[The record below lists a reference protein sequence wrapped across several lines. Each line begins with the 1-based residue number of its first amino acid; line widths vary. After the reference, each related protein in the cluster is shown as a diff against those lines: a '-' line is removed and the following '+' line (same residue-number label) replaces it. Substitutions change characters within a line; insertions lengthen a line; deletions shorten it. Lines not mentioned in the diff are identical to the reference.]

1 MENYSV
7 NLFKSLLTEDSSVFS
22 LSEVHEWLAERKA
35 KVKVDISFKD
45 INSLKDWNFDKDKGN
60 LRHDSGN
67 FFSIDGICVQT
78 NWGIKEKWDQP
89 IINQPEIGFLGFIG
103 KNINGILHL
112 LVQAKIEPGNVNVIQ
127 ISPTLQAT
135 RSNFLQVHKGKKPQ
149 FLEFFNGELK
159 NKILLDQLQSEQ
171 GARFLKKRN
180 RNIIIEVHKSDLI
193 KIPPDFVW
201 LTIGQIKKLMCEPN
215 VINMDSRSVLSCI
228 PFNFGLLKSHNI
240 VSKIYSKYDFYDY
253 SDSEKFTFHKFKD
266 IISWLTKLKFG
277 YYLKIEKKPIGLL
290 KDWMLIDG
298 KFKREDDK
306 YFSIIG
312 VDVLI
317 ENREVLGW
325 NQPMIKPS
333 QEGIVAFIL
342 KNINGIIHF
351 LVQGKLEA
359 GNFDIIELAPT
370 VQCLT
375 GNYRNEQN
383 EYIVPYI
390 EFILHADL
398 NNILFDVMQSE
409 EGGRFFKEQN
419 RNLIVIVDE
428 TFPTEVEDNYCWM
441 TLQQLLK
448 FIEFNNFVNMAA
460 RSLIS
465 SFIFSDN
472 RSNE

>member
-1 MENYSV
+1 
-7 NLFKSLLTEDSSVFS
+7 
-22 LSEVHEWLAERKA
+22 
-35 KVKVDISFKD
+35 
-45 INSLKDWNFDKDKGN
+45 
-60 LRHDSGN
+60 
-67 FFSIDGICVQT
+67 
-78 NWGIKEKWDQP
+78 
-89 IINQPEIGFLGFIG
+89 
-103 KNINGILHL
+103 
-112 LVQAKIEPGNVNVIQ
+112 
-127 ISPTLQAT
+127 
-135 RSNFLQVHKGKKPQ
+135 
-149 FLEFFNGELK
+149 
-159 NKILLDQLQSEQ
+159 
-171 GARFLKKRN
+171 
-180 RNIIIEVHKSDLI
+180 
-193 KIPPDFVW
+193 
-201 LTIGQIKKLMCEPN
+201 
-215 VINMDSRSVLSCI
+215 
-228 PFNFGLLKSHNI
+228 
-240 VSKIYSKYDFYDY
+240 
-253 SDSEKFTFHKFKD
+253 
-266 IISWLTKLKFG
+266 
-277 YYLKIEKKPIGLL
+277 
-290 KDWMLIDG
+290 MLIDG

>member
-1 MENYSV
+1 MIV
-7 NLFKSLLTEDSSVFS
+7 G
-22 LSEVHEWLAERKA
+22 
-35 KVKVDISFKD
+35 I
-45 INSLKDWNFDKDKGN
+45 
-60 LRHDSGN
+60 

-240 VSKIYSKYDFYDY
+240 VSKIYSKHDFYDY

-266 IISWLTKLKFG
+266 IISWLTKLKFR
-277 YYLKIEKKPIGLL
+277 YYLKIEKT
-290 KDWMLIDG
+290 DRSS
-298 KFKREDDK
+298 KRL
-306 YFSIIG
+306 
-312 VDVLI
+312 DV
-317 ENREVLGW
+317 N
-325 NQPMIKPS
+325 
-333 QEGIVAFIL
+333 
-342 KNINGIIHF
+342 
-351 LVQGKLEA
+351 
-359 GNFDIIELAPT
+359 
-370 VQCLT
+370 
-375 GNYRNEQN
+375 
-383 EYIVPYI
+383 
-390 EFILHADL
+390 
-398 NNILFDVMQSE
+398 
-409 EGGRFFKEQN
+409 
-419 RNLIVIVDE
+419 
-428 TFPTEVEDNYCWM
+428 
-441 TLQQLLK
+441 
-448 FIEFNNFVNMAA
+448 
-460 RSLIS
+460 
-465 SFIFSDN
+465 
-472 RSNE
+472 